1 MPNIEEREYVEL
13 RSEDVQEIL
22 GTPPAALVRWGTAVV
37 LSGFALMLWAAYF
50 VRYPDVVAAKIV
62 VTTAVP
68 PVEVIARTEGRIA
81 KLVVGDKKTVKQNA
95 LLAVL
100 QSTANY
106 TDVLRL
112 DQAVSAYQRA
122 ALDSLRKV
130 RPLNNL
136 DIGELQPEYAEFLLN
151 LESFQFGKSNRNA
164 STRSNVGAANQQ
176 IAQLLSSIELDQNSK
191 TRVNQQLATAQEMY
205 AQHQLLYKDGLESR
219 MDFEEERTKLA
230 DLERQRDFYDENMAR
245 KQNQITELRR
255 GANDATFSQQENSS
269 SNSTRLLTS
278 LNNLRSGIDKWKQ
291 TYLLTAPI
299 DGQVSLNAS
308 FFSEQ
313 QYVKQGDQVMMM
325 VPPQSD
331 TLVGRM
337 SLPIVGSG
345 KVLPG
350 QRVILKFDNYP
361 YHEFG
366 TVRGQ
371 IISKALVP
379 KDEQYSIIVSL
390 PDGLRTS
397 RKGTTL
403 RFEQQLQGKAE
414 IVTND
419 KSFLERVGEQI
430 FAGQ

>member
-1 MPNIEEREYVEL
+1 MEDREYVEL

-22 GTPPAALVRWGTAVV
+22 GTPPGSLVRWGTAVV
-37 LSGFALMLWAAYF
+37 LAGFVLMLWAAYF
-50 VRYPDVVAAKIV
+50 VRYPDVVAAKVV

-68 PVEVIARTEGRIA
+68 PVEVIARVEGRIA
-81 KLVVGDKKTVKQNA
+81 KLVVSDKKTVRQNA

-100 QSTANY
+100 QSTADY

-112 DQAVSAYQRA
+112 DEAVVAYQRA
-122 ALDSLRKV
+122 PLDSLRNV
-130 RPLNNL
+130 RPLTNL
-136 DIGELQPEYAEFLLN
+136 DLGELQPEYAEFLLS
-151 LESFQFGKSNRNA
+151 LERFQFSKSSRSA

-176 IAQLLSSIELDQNSK
+176 IAQLTNSIEMDLRSK
-191 TRVNQQLATAQEMY
+191 TRIEGQLVIARDIYNQHEA
-205 AQHQLLYKDGLESR
+205 LLNQGLESR
-219 MDFEEERTKLA
+219 MEFEKERIKLA
-230 DLERQRDFYDENMAR
+230 DLERQLDFYDENIAR
-245 KQNQITELRR
+245 KQNEITGLRR
-255 GANDATFSQQENSS
+255 GANDATFNQQENTSGTS
-269 SNSTRLLTS
+269 ARLLTS
-278 LNNLRSGIDKWKQ
+278 LNNLRSGTDKWKQ
-291 TYLLTAPI
+291 TYLLTAPM

-313 QYVKQGDQVMMM
+313 QYVKQGDLVMMV

-371 IISKALVP
+371 VISKALVP
-379 KDEQYSIIVSL
+379 KDEQYAIIVSL

-397 RKGTTL
+397 HKNTL

-414 IVTND
+414 IITAD

-430 FAGQ
+430 FAGR

>member
-1 MPNIEEREYVEL
+1 MEEREYVEL

-22 GTPPAALVRWGTAVV
+22 GTPPGSLVRWGTAVV
-37 LSGFALMLWAAYF
+37 LTGFTLMLWAAYF
-50 VRYPDVVAAKIV
+50 VRYPDVVTAKVV
-62 VTTAVP
+62 VTTSVP

-81 KLVVGDKKTVKQNA
+81 RLVVGDKKTVRQNA

-106 TDVLRL
+106 VDVLRI
-112 DQAVSAYQRA
+112 DKAVTAYQRA
-122 ALDSLRKV
+122 MLDSLRNV
-130 RPLNNL
+130 RPLTNL
-136 DIGELQPEYAEFLLN
+136 DLGELQPEYAEFLLS
-151 LESFQFGKSNRNA
+151 LESFQFGKFNRSA
-164 STRSNVGAANQQ
+164 STRSNVGAANEQ
-176 IAQLLSSIELDQNSK
+176 IKQLLSSIELDHRSK
-191 TRVNQQLATAQEMY
+191 TRIEEQLVMAQESY
-205 AQHQLLYKDGLESR
+205 NRHQSLYEQGLESR
-219 MDFEEERTKLA
+219 TDFEKERTRLA
-230 DLERQRDFYDENMAR
+230 DLERQSDFYDENIAR
-245 KQNQITELRR
+245 KQNEITGLRR
-255 GANDATFSQQENSS
+255 GANEATFSQQENTSGT
-269 SNSTRLLTS
+269 STRLLTS

-313 QYVKQGDQVMMM
+313 QYVKQGDQVMMV

-371 IISKALVP
+371 VISKALVP
-379 KDEQYSIIVSL
+379 KDEQYAIIVSL
-390 PDGLRTS
+390 PDGLKTS
-397 RKGTTL
+397 HKNTL

-414 IVTND
+414 IITDD
-419 KSFLERVGEQI
+419 KSFLERIGEQI
-430 FAGQ
+430 FAGR

>member
-1 MPNIEEREYVEL
+1 MEERDYVEL

-22 GTPPAALVRWGTAVV
+22 GTPPGALVRWGTAVV
-37 LSGFALMLWAAYF
+37 LMGFALMLWAAYF
-50 VRYPDVVAAKIV
+50 VRYPDVVTAKVV
-62 VTTAVP
+62 VTTSVP

-81 KLVVGDKKTVKQNA
+81 RLVVGDKKTVRQNA

-106 TDVLRL
+106 VDVLRI
-112 DQAVSAYQRA
+112 DQAVLAYQRA
-122 ALDSLRKV
+122 PLDSLRNV
-130 RPLNNL
+130 RPLINL
-136 DIGELQPEYAEFLLN
+136 DLGELQPEYAGFLLS
-151 LESFQFGKSNRNA
+151 LESFQFGKSNRSA
-164 STRSNVGAANQQ
+164 STRSNVGAANEQ
-176 IAQLLSSIELDQNSK
+176 IKQLLSSIELDRRSK
-191 TRVNQQLATAQEMY
+191 TRIEEQLVTAQESY
-205 AQHQLLYKDGLESR
+205 NRHQSLYEQGLESR
-219 MDFEEERTKLA
+219 TDFEKERTRLA
-230 DLERQRDFYDENMAR
+230 DLERQLDFYDENIAR
-245 KQNQITELRR
+245 KQNEITGLRR
-255 GANDATFSQQENSS
+255 GANEATFSQQENTSGT
-269 SNSTRLLTS
+269 STRLLTS

-313 QYVKQGDQVMMM
+313 QYVKQGDQVMMV

-371 IISKALVP
+371 VISKALVP
-379 KDEQYSIIVSL
+379 KDEQYAIIVSL
-390 PDGLRTS
+390 PDGLKTS
-397 RKGTTL
+397 HKNTL
-403 RFEQQLQGKAE
+403 PFEQQLQGKAE
-414 IVTND
+414 IITDD
-419 KSFLERVGEQI
+419 KSFLERIGEQI
-430 FAGQ
+430 FAGR